1 MTDQRWERPFV
12 HGGNIY
18 PSAARHVDS
27 MLDWSGRLA
36 CWLQDEG
43 YTGMLG
49 LDFVEYAD
57 PVTGELKA
65 MLAEVHPRVDGATYP
80 LAILQRLNA
89 TQREWGRPGSAAFVS
104 GTLDLGPTSFA
115 AFRRAAERF
124 LYSKAT
130 GSGMV
135 PYEVSCLGEG
145 RCCVVVLGASR
156 DEVLRLYGELQTWC
170 RQGRERRFR
179 PTANHGGTEGAE
191 RPQAQEATE
200 LRYQPTG

>member
-1 MTDQRWERPFV
+1 MTATCSPHVQLHVAADNGPITCVGVTDQRWERPFV

-27 MLDWSGRLA
+27 MLDWAGRLA
-36 CWLQDEG
+36 CWLQNEG

-89 TQREWGRPGSAAFVS
+89 TQREWGRPQSAAFVS
-104 GTLDLGPTSFA
+104 GTLDLHPTGFA

-130 GSGMV
+130 GTGMV
-135 PYEVSCLGEG
+135 PYEVELPG
-145 RCCVVVLGASR
+145 RGPLLRGRSR
-156 DEVLRLYGELQTWC
+156 SV
-170 RQGRERRFR
+170 ERRGPAALR
-179 PTANHGGTEGAE
+179 RAPDVVPAGALNAH
-191 RPQAQEATE
+191 R
-200 LRYQPTG
+200 